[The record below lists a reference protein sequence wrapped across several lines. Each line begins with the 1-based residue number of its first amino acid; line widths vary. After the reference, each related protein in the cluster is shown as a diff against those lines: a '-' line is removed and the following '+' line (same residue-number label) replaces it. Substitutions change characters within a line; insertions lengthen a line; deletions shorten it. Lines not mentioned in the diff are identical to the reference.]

1 MYTEKE
7 IQLFCAIRQCFVT
20 ITFEIEAES
29 GYGCAILV
37 TSENETCS
45 LKNQCGHFKAGKCY
59 LLYNEKSLTGL
70 YDQ

>member
-1 MYTEKE
+1 MYIEKTSKY
-7 IQLFCAIRQCFVT
+7 FCPIHQHFVT
-20 ITFEIEAES
+20 IICETEVEC
-29 GYGCAILV
+29 GYGCAITV
-37 TSENETCS
+37 TSEIETCS